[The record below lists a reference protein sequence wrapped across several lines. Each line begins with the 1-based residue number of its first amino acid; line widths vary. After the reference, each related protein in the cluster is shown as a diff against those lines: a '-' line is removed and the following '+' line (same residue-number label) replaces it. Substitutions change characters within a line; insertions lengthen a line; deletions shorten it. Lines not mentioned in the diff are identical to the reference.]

1 MKTNENKENNN
12 LEIIKENA
20 EILQMQMCEKSQE
33 CDIINIVKD
42 GDNRYR
48 LAIANYVVSENKFET
63 IEAANKYLKKRPYDV
78 LVNMF
83 FVLKEITKNE
93 N

>member
-1 MKTNENKENNN
+1 MNPNENKENNN
-12 LEIIKENA
+12 LEIVKENS
-20 EILQMQMCEKSQE
+20 ENLQMQMCEKSQE

-42 GDNRYR
+42 ENNYYR
-48 LAIANYVVSENKFET
+48 LAIANFVVSEKSFET

-83 FVLKEITKNE
+83 FVLKEITKHE
-93 N
+93 S

>member
-1 MKTNENKENNN
+1 MNPNENKENNN
-12 LEIIKENA
+12 LEIVKENQ
-20 EILQMQMCEKSQE
+20 ESLQMQMCEKSKE

-42 GDNRYR
+42 GNNNYR
-48 LAIANYVVSENKFET
+48 LAIANFVVSEKTFET

-83 FVLKEITKNE
+83 FVLREITKHE
-93 N
+93 S